1 MGNVGSVLGKKWADK
16 GHSIRYGVR
25 DLQNPKMMKL
35 KEYNVLNIH
44 GRLVSEVADWSDVI
58 ILAVPWNSV
67 EDTIKNLGNLSG
79 KIIIDCINPIKK
91 DLMGLDI
98 GEYSSGAEKIAD
110 LTQGAKIV
118 KAFNITGSGNMLN
131 PNYGYQQADMFICGD
146 YLESK
151 TIVSD
156 LVKEI
161 GFNVVDSGPLS
172 NASLL
177 EHLALTWINLAIK
190 QGFGTEIAFK
200 LLKR

>member
-35 KEYNVLNIH
+35 KEYNALNIH

-58 ILAVPWNSV
+58 ILAVPWNAV

-91 DLMGLDI
+91 DLTGLDI

-118 KAFNITGSGNMLN
+118 KAFNITGSSNMLN
-131 PNYGYQQADMFICGD
+131 PNYGDQQADMFICGD
-146 YLESK
+146 NLESK

-156 LVKEI
+156 LAKEI

-172 NASLL
+172 SASLL
-177 EHLALTWINLAIK
+177 EHLALTWINLAFK
-190 QGFGTEIAFK
+190 QGFGTEFAFK